1 MQLLFG
7 CMDYNTF
14 ACGARSDAARALAGV
29 DAGGAARRVLV
40 HDAGGE
46 ALAGVL
52 GPALEERDHRDVVLG
67 RAEHVLELLLGRVA
81 HHAGVARARVEDLEG
96 CARSVR
102 MNAGGRGRGRTVDDF
117 DERDG
122 PAMRSLVEWRG
133 CMRKRNG
140 LVCERVSVSSAH
152 PIPHA

>member
-1 MQLLFG
+1 MQLLVG
-7 CMDYNTF
+7 CMDYDTF

-52 GPALEERDHRDVVLG
+52 GPALEERDHRDVVFG

-96 CARSVR
+96 WARAASVR
-102 MNAGGRGRGRTVDDF
+102 KNAGGGGRGRTVDDF

-122 PAMRSLVEWRG
+122 PAMRSLVE
-133 CMRKRNG
+133 
-140 LVCERVSVSSAH
+140 
-152 PIPHA
+152 